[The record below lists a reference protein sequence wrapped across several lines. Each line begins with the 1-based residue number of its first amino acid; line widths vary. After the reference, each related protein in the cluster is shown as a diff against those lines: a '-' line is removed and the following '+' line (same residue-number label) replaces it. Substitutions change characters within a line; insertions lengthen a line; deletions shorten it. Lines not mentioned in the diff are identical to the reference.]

1 MDVGC
6 GAGLPSLPCSM
17 FSPDLS
23 FTLVD
28 SVGKKIMFVTQVC
41 TLLGLKHV
49 FPKHERIED
58 EPRSNKFSVIT
69 SRAFT
74 SLENFVEL
82 TRDLLEEDGR
92 WLALKAKLEK
102 NEISAI
108 PDDIEIEEILDLKVP
123 FLNETRCIVILKK
136 KILE

>member
-1 MDVGC
+1 
-6 GAGLPSLPCSM
+6 M

-82 TRDLLEEDGR
+82 TRDLLEEDGK

-102 NEISAI
+102 SEIAAI
-108 PDDIEIEEILDLKVP
+108 PEDVEIEEVVDLKVP

-136 KILE
+136 KRP

>member
-1 MDVGC
+1 MWCRASKPALLYVL
-6 GAGLPSLPCSM
+6 AGSELYFGGFCWQ
-17 FSPDLS
+17 
-23 FTLVD
+23 
-28 SVGKKIMFVTQVC
+28 KIMFVTQVC

-82 TRDLLEEDGR
+82 TTRPFGRRWKMVGLE
-92 WLALKAKLEK
+92 
-102 NEISAI
+102 S
-108 PDDIEIEEILDLKVP
+108 
-123 FLNETRCIVILKK
+123 
-136 KILE
+136 KIRKE

>member
-1 MDVGC
+1 
-6 GAGLPSLPCSM
+6 
-17 FSPDLS
+17 
-23 FTLVD
+23 
-28 SVGKKIMFVTQVC
+28 MFVTQVC

-82 TRDLLEEDGR
+82 TRDLLEEDGK

-102 NEISAI
+102 SEIAAI
-108 PDDIEIEEILDLKVP
+108 PEDVEIEEVVDLKVP

-136 KILE
+136 KRP